1 MKNFRDLLCLI
12 GLSIR
17 SLNPE
22 APLEG
27 NVFQVRCEAVI
38 SSPAGAVTIVFDT
51 PATFNGFQGFATIFD
66 DVDTYDNALL
76 FLSPT
81 AADDTGVYTCRAEVD
96 GVTQMSASFAVN
108 FAGM

>member
-1 MKNFRDLLCLI
+1 MCLI

-17 SLNPE
+17 SLNPA
-22 APLEG
+22 APLQG
-27 NVFQVRCEAVI
+27 IQFQVRCEAVI
-38 SSPAGAVTIVFDT
+38 PSPAGTVTIVFDT
-51 PATFNGFQGFATIFD
+51 PATFTGLEGFVINFD
-66 DVDTYDNALL
+66 GADTYDNTL
-76 FLSPT
+76 FFISPV